1 MKTDRPFLP
10 ALPVLAALLA
20 LVLAVLPACSQGRAT
35 SGDGSP
41 DDLPDT
47 AIDALA
53 SAEDVPDSMIQALA
67 SAEVWERDMEQA
79 LHSHIETLAASGEAR
94 ALAAAA
100 LLLLPDHESDDAGA
114 ADAAQR
120 QAWLAAALQAD
131 SGDPVLLWLAARGLP
146 GSMAEPGQRGTAL
159 NALAR
164 VDPDNAAVWLDRLA
178 QALAEDDPA
187 AVDEHLQR
195 AAEAAHF
202 DAYDLA
208 VSQLLQEAMA
218 DFQAPPMPD
227 EVRQAVAAHAGPGEA
242 EAWLDHPVEGRILFL
257 TSVIGMNAPLPFNTV
272 CKPSADEVLSPSRR
286 SACLAIATVVADGA
300 RVVGTRQLALAM
312 RLQLAGDQAAPAQL
326 QRWRQEYRDALWQ
339 IEQVM
344 AVMRGRDGRQ
354 LSQDHFRHALDEGEY
369 AAWLHEL
376 EANGIPATAPEG
388 WLPERA
394 SARAL
399 LGQQEHSPGA
409 ADQGAGRPK

>member
-1 MKTDRPFLP
+1 MKTDRRSLPSLP

-20 LVLAVLPACSQGRAT
+20 LVLAVLPACTDGRAM
-35 SGDGSP
+35 SGDGP
-41 DDLPDT
+41 ADDIPDT

-53 SAEDVPDSMIQALA
+53 SADDLPDSVIQALA
-67 SAEVWERDMEQA
+67 SAEVWERELEQA
-79 LHSHIETLAASGEAR
+79 LRSHIETLAASGEAR

-100 LLLLPDHESDDAGA
+100 LLLLPDHEGDDAGA

-131 SGDPVLLWLAARGLP
+131 SGDPVVLWLAARGLP
-146 GSMAEPGQRGTAL
+146 GSMAEPGQRAAAL
-159 NALAR
+159 AKLAR
-164 VDPDNAAVWLDRLA
+164 VDPDNAAVWLDRLT
-178 QALAEDDPA
+178 QALAEDDA
-187 AVDEHLQR
+187 AGIDENLQR
-195 AAEAAHF
+195 AAGAAHF

-208 VSQLLQEAMA
+208 VSQLLQEALA
-218 DFQAPPMPD
+218 GFQAPPMPD
-227 EVRQAVAAHAGPGEA
+227 DVRQAVAAHAGPGEA

-272 CKPSADEVLSPSRR
+272 CKSSADAALPTPRR

-300 RVVGTRQLALAM
+300 RLVGIRQLALTM
-312 RLQLAGDQAAPAQL
+312 RLQLAGDKVTPAQL
-326 QRWRQEYRDALWQ
+326 ERWRQEYRDALWQ
-339 IEQVM
+339 IEQGI
-344 AVMRGRDGRQ
+344 AVRQGQDGQQ

-388 WLPERA
+388 WLPEPA
-394 SARAL
+394 HVRAL
-399 LGQQEHSPGA
+399 LGVENV
-409 ADQGAGRPK
+409 D